1 MKHLII
7 YVNPE
12 EESFSNEI
20 KEYVINFSKEKGHE
34 VVLRDLYK
42 LGFNPILSKED
53 LALEKEEKV
62 QDDVK
67 IEQGHINWADAITFI
82 YPIWWHIPA
91 MMKGYFD
98 RVFSY
103 GYAYRYEN
111 GKPKGLLPRK
121 KVLRYNP
128 MGSPRELFERN
139 GLRETFERVVDIYI
153 LQSCGLRVV
162 DSILFGGNPR
172 NNENLKEKYLI
183 ELNQSLEEH
192 LKKE

>member
-20 KEYVINFSKEKGHE
+20 KQYVVNFSKDKGNE
-34 VVLRDLYK
+34 VVIRDLYEI
-42 LGFNPILSKED
+42 GFNPILSKED
-53 LALEKEEKV
+53 LRLEKEKKV
-62 QDDVK
+62 QEDAKV
-67 IEQGHINWADAITFI
+67 EQDYIDWSDFITFI
-82 YPIWWHIPA
+82 FPIWWQVPA

-103 GYAYRYEN
+103 GYAYEM
-111 GKPKGLLPRK
+111 KDSTPTGLLPSK

-128 MGSPRELFERN
+128 MGTPRDIYEKN
-139 GLRETFERVVDIYI
+139 GLRKAYEKTIDSAII
-153 LQSCGLRVV
+153 NSSGLKVV

-172 NNENLKEKYLI
+172 DHEELKEKYI
-183 ELNQSLEEH
+183 KELNESLEQH
-192 LKKE
+192 LK

>member
-34 VVLRDLYK
+34 IVVRDLYK
-42 LGFNPILSKED
+42 IGFNPILSKED
-53 LALEKEEKV
+53 LRLEKDERV

-67 IEQGHINWADAITFI
+67 IEQDFIDWADFITFI
-82 YPIWWHIPA
+82 FPIWWHIPA

-98 RVFSY
+98 RVLSY

-111 GKPKGLLPRK
+111 GKPRGLLPRK

-128 MGSPRELFERN
+128 MGTPNELFEKN
-139 GLRETFERVVDIYI
+139 GVRETFERLTDTYI

-162 DSILFGGNPR
+162 DSILFGSNPR
-172 NNENLKEKYLI
+172 NNKDLKEKYLRD
-183 ELNQSLEEH
+183 LNQSLEEH
-192 LKKE
+192 LKE